1 MHVQTFFY
9 NSFLP
14 STIRA
19 WNELADEIK
28 AAPSVACFKFRLN
41 RNLTKPP
48 KYYNSGTRQGQIIHA
63 RLRMQCSSL
72 NADLYRKNIVPSPSC
87 TCGEFESAYHF
98 FFKCTNYSLA
108 RSRYLPNNLNE
119 LNTNDLLCGLSNV
132 PDYENATS
140 QLTNVQSTKSEVA
153 VTVRKKSVSCF
164 TPTCV
169 NTLKTCIFF
178 SIFVLGITVFER

>member
-1 MHVQTFFY
+1 MVNGSAPEYLQTLVPPIVQITTTHNLRNSDDIRNFRARTNLFN

-28 AAPSVACFKFRLN
+28 AAPSVASFTFRLN

-48 KYYNSGTRQGQIIHA
+48 KYYNSGTRQGQILHA

-72 NADLYRKNIVPSPSC
+72 NADLYRKNIVPSPC

-132 PDYENATS
+132 PDYENATLFS
-140 QLTNVQSTKSEVA
+140 KVQDFIIHSKRFA
-153 VTVRKKSVSCF
+153 
-164 TPTCV
+164 
-169 NTLKTCIFF
+169 
-178 SIFVLGITVFER
+178 

>member
-1 MHVQTFFY
+1 MHKQTFFY

-19 WNELADEIK
+19 WNELDDEIK
-28 AAPSVACFKFRLN
+28 AAPSVASFKFRLN

-48 KYYNSGTRQGQIIHA
+48 KYYNSGTRQGQILHVHA

-87 TCGEFESAYHF
+87 TCGEFESAYRF

-119 LNTNDLLCGLSNV
+119 FNTNDLLCGLSNV
-132 PDYENATS
+132 PDYENAKLFS
-140 QLTNVQSTKSEVA
+140 KVQD
-153 VTVRKKSVSCF
+153 F
-164 TPTCV
+164 ILH
-169 NTLKTCIFF
+169 LKRFA
-178 SIFVLGITVFER
+178 